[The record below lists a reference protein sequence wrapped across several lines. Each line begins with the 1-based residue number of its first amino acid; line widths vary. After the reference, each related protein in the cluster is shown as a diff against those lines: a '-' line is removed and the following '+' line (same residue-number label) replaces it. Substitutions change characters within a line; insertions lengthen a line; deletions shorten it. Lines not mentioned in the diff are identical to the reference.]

1 MFKKLSFPVIIVSF
15 LSTLYCARDFSILP
29 DIEVPNRQL
38 TSLEK
43 QLAESGNTFSFK
55 LFKEIVK
62 ERPDSNLFISPLS
75 VSFAL
80 GMTYNGAA
88 GATED
93 SMRNT
98 LGFENLSK
106 GQINETYQSLMTFLT
121 GVDPKVQFQI
131 ANSIWY
137 RLGFHVEQPFID
149 INQTYFDA
157 KVRGL
162 DFTTQEALDTINDW
176 VYDKTYGKIEEV
188 IDFIHPLTVM
198 FLINAIYFKAD
209 WAVQFDPDLTRDEPF
224 IRDDGSSVACKMM
237 VQEEDIQYFE
247 TDDFQAVD
255 LPYGNG
261 QFSMTI
267 LLPKPDK
274 RVNDLIG
281 AFSPED
287 WTQWMASFST
297 EKVHLNMPRFKVE
310 FEMKL
315 NDVLK
320 ALGMGIA
327 FSGAADFSNI
337 NRDAELFISL
347 VLHKTYV
354 EVDEEGT
361 EAAAVTVVELR
372 EFSSGVTTMVLDRPF
387 IYVIRERV
395 SDTILFMGKMN
406 CPEE

>member
-1 MFKKLSFPVIIVSF
+1 MVSF
-15 LSTLYCARDFSILP
+15 LLPLYCTRDFSILP
-29 DIEVPNRQL
+29 DVEVPSRPL

-43 QLAESGNTFSFK
+43 QLAESGNTFGFQ
-55 LFKEIVK
+55 LFKEIVM
-62 ERPDSNLFISPLS
+62 ERPDSNIFISPLS

-93 SMRNT
+93 SMRTT
-98 LGFENLSK
+98 LGFADLSK
-106 GQINETYQSLMTFLT
+106 EQINETYQSLMTFLT
-121 GVDPKVQFQI
+121 GLDPKVQFQI

-157 KVRGL
+157 EVRGL
-162 DFTTQEALDTINDW
+162 DFTAQEALDTINNW

-209 WAVQFDPDLTRDEPF
+209 WTVQFDPDLTRDEPF
-224 IRDDGSSVACKMM
+224 IKDDGTGVISKMM
-237 VQEEDIQYFE
+237 VKEGDIQYFE

-274 RVNDLIG
+274 RVNDLID
-281 AFSPED
+281 AISPED
-287 WTQWMASFST
+287 WTQWMTSFST
-297 EKVHLNMPRFKVE
+297 QNVHLNMPRFKVE

-372 EFSSGVTTMVLDRPF
+372 EFSSGVTTMVLNRPF

-395 SDTILFMGKMN
+395 SNTIVFMGKMSD
-406 CPEE
+406 PSEG